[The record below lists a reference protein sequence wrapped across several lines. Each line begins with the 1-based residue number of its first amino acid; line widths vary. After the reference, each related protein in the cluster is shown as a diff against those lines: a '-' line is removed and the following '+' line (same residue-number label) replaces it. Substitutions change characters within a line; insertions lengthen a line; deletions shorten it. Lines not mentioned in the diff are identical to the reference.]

1 MLLPKQNLC
10 KASPH
15 PTTLIE
21 THISHTEL
29 LGVMR
34 EGKDSERNVYRKR
47 VYNDRDVRLIK
58 GHLIG
63 EREKHMG
70 EAKNQVLQKI

>member
-1 MLLPKQNLC
+1 
-10 KASPH
+10 
-15 PTTLIE
+15 
-21 THISHTEL
+21 
-29 LGVMR
+29 MR

-70 EAKNQVLQKI
+70 EAKNQVLQKIWTLFPQRKHPKKW